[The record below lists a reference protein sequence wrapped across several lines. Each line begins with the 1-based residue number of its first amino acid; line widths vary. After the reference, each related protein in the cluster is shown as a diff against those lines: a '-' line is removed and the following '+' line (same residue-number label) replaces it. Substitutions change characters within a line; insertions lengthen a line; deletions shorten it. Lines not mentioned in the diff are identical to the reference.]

1 MNFLIKIRFWFII
14 FDLLSY
20 GFLIFILKFFEFF
33 TDILTEVKGL
43 LSGLRYLSIYS
54 PLAMIKNVFYLMFKA
69 LFVVKVFT
77 FLSWLFGYIGKR
89 LDKKTM
95 INFKIYELTDWTGNN
110 YNTHISQY
118 LKYNTHIAQY
128 LNNDYQAMKFKL
140 TYC

>member
-1 MNFLIKIRFWFII
+1 
-14 FDLLSY
+14 
-20 GFLIFILKFFEFF
+20 
-33 TDILTEVKGL
+33 
-43 LSGLRYLSIYS
+43 
-54 PLAMIKNVFYLMFKA
+54 
-69 LFVVKVFT
+69 
-77 FLSWLFGYIGKR
+77 
-89 LDKKTM
+89 M